1 MFFTVID
8 FGVGAGGGGELLLL
22 QENTKSNKKDIP
34 IIF

>member
-8 FGVGAGGGGELLLL
+8 FGDGGGAGELLLL
-22 QENTKSNKKDIP
+22 QENTKSSTKDIP